1 MIAYPIA
8 QIATERFSRPE
19 VPPTM
24 SSRWADDQLHRK
36 AKKEGYRSRAAY
48 KFHEIQ
54 RRYHLVRR
62 DDNVIDLGAAPGSW
76 LQVIRSLTDGMV
88 MGIDLNYIPPL
99 DGVRLLTG
107 DFSSPEITSRV
118 HAEVPVVNVVVCDAA
133 PKLSGNHSYD
143 QARAIAIGEE
153 ALRFTHQL
161 LKRGGNFVVKSF
173 QGDMFDQLVGK
184 VREKFLAVHLF
195 RPNSTRKGSSEIY
208 IIAKNYRG

>member
-1 MIAYPIA
+1 
-8 QIATERFSRPE
+8 
-19 VPPTM
+19 M

-76 LQVIRSLTDGMV
+76 LQVIRSLTDGVV

-107 DFSSPEITSRV
+107 DFSSPEIISLV

-143 QARAIAIGEE
+143 QALAIAIGED
-153 ALRFTHQL
+153 ALRFTDHL

-173 QGDMFDQLVGK
+173 QGDMFDHLVRK
-184 VREKFLAVHLF
+184 VREKFLVVYLF
-195 RPNSTRKGSSEIY
+195 RPHSTRKGSSEIY